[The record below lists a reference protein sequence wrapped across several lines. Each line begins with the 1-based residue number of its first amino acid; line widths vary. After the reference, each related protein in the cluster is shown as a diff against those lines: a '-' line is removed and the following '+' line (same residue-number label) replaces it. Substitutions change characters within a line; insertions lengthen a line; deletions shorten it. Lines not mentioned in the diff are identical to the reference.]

1 MTLRTFAAA
10 SVPLTLALAFG
21 APRAGAATVVLRP
34 LADRPLSAVTR
45 GCVQADAPAA
55 ITSAFF
61 RVPEIARGMHASGE
75 SLVRIELDA
84 TGAVRNA
91 SMQRSSG
98 NPWLDLAAID
108 SANLSRYRAEVRNCS
123 ATGGEYLVAVD
134 VTEDDVR

>member
-1 MTLRTFAAA
+1 MKLRAFAAA
-10 SVPLTLALAFG
+10 SVPLSLALAFG
-21 APRAGAATVVLRP
+21 AAHAEAGTVVLRP
-34 LADRPLSAVTR
+34 LDDRPLSAVTT

-61 RVPEIARGMHASGE
+61 RVPEIARGMHASGA

-84 TGAVRNA
+84 GGHVRNA

-98 NPWLDLAAID
+98 NRWLDLAALD
-108 SANLSRYRAEVRNCS
+108 SAHLSRYRPEIRNCS